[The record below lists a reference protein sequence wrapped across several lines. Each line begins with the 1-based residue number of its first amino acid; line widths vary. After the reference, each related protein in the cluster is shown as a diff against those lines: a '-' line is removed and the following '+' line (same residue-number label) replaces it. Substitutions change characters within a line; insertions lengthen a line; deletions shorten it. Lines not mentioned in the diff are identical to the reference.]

1 MLHSLDQSR
10 RDRSCCVY
18 TQAKSLINK
27 RLEALIVVDC
37 RRGYKRVNL
46 CIRQDLYRALRF
58 LEASSGLRR
67 FEIIN
72 EALELYLLNYNTI
85 KRLGVDG
92 VRRVLEQYS
101 R

>member
-1 MLHSLDQSR
+1 
-10 RDRSCCVY
+10 VY
-18 TQAKSLINK
+18 FRGLFLQAPKPLLTQAEVSNCM
-27 RLEALIVVDC
+27 DC
-37 RRGYKRVNL
+37 RRGYRRVNL
-46 CIRQDLYRALRF
+46 CVREDIYRALRF

-72 EALELYLLNYNTI
+72 EALELYLLNYSII

-92 VRRVLEQYS
+92 VRRVLEQYQP

>member
-1 MLHSLDQSR
+1 
-10 RDRSCCVY
+10 
-18 TQAKSLINK
+18 
-27 RLEALIVVDC
+27 
-37 RRGYKRVNL
+37 VNL
-46 CIRQDLYRALRF
+46 CVREDIYRALRF

-72 EALELYLLNYNTI
+72 EALELYLLNYSII

-92 VRRVLEQYS
+92 VRRVLEQYQP